1 MAVKLKLLLI
11 LQVIN
16 LLCHELLRIE
26 TIDPAIPTMSS
37 AHTAPIKLLIV
48 DIDGTIAGQS
58 NQVSTRV
65 KQAISAAQAQG
76 VRVGIATGRMYK
88 SALRFHHEIGADLP
102 IMAYQGAWIQ
112 DPATGVTHRHL
123 PVPVEIA
130 LELIDYFEQS
140 HLMDKLSVHVYRDD
154 CLYVRDIN
162 PDTELYIGRSGI
174 GVSSVT
180 DLRTVLTDRPT
191 KILAMSEDTDLI
203 QELLIDLRQR
213 YNPSELHVTTSV
225 PIFLETTQSGVNKAS
240 AIDYIAKELLNI
252 TAENILAIG
261 DNYNDV
267 EMIAY
272 AGIGVAMGNAP
283 ADVQALADWVAPDIE
298 ADGVAVAI
306 EKFILNS

>member
-1 MAVKLKLLLI
+1 
-11 LQVIN
+11 
-16 LLCHELLRIE
+16 
-26 TIDPAIPTMSS
+26 MSS
-37 AHTAPIKLLIV
+37 PNTAEIKLLIV
-48 DIDGTIAGQS
+48 DIDGTIAGES

-65 KQAISAAQAQG
+65 KQAIKAVQAQG

-102 IMAYQGAWIQ
+102 IIAYQGAWIQ

-130 LELIDYFEQS
+130 RELIDYFEQS
-140 HLMDKLSVHVYRDD
+140 HLFDKLSVHVYRDD

-162 PDTELYIGRSGI
+162 ADTELYIGRSGI
-174 GVSSVT
+174 GVSPVA
-180 DLRTVLTDRPT
+180 DLRTVLSDRPT

-203 QELLIDLRQR
+203 QSLLLDLRQR
-213 YNPSELHVTTSV
+213 YSSAELHVTTSV
-225 PIFLETTQSGVNKAS
+225 PIFLETTQSGVNKGT
-240 AIDYIAKELLNI
+240 AIDYVAKQLLNV
-252 TAENILAIG
+252 TAENVLAIG

-267 EMIAY
+267 EMLAY

-283 ADVQALADWVAPDIE
+283 EAVRTLADWVAPDIE

>member
-1 MAVKLKLLLI
+1 
-11 LQVIN
+11 
-16 LLCHELLRIE
+16 
-26 TIDPAIPTMSS
+26 MSS
-37 AHTAPIKLLIV
+37 PSTAEIKLLIV
-48 DIDGTIAGQS
+48 DIDGTIAGKS

-65 KQAISAAQAQG
+65 KQAIKAAQAQG

-88 SALRFHHEIGADLP
+88 SALRFHHEIGADIP
-102 IMAYQGAWIQ
+102 IIAYQGAWIQ
-112 DPATGVTHRHL
+112 DPATGITHRHL

-130 LELIDYFEQS
+130 RELIDYFEQT
-140 HLMDKLSVHVYRDD
+140 HLADKLSIHVYRDD

-174 GVSSVT
+174 PVTPVT
-180 DLRTVLTDRPT
+180 DLRTVLIDRPT

-203 QELLIDLRQR
+203 QSLLLDLRQR
-213 YNPSELHVTTSV
+213 YSPSELHVTTSV
-225 PIFLETTQSGVNKAS
+225 PIFLETTQSGVNKGS
-240 AIDYIAKELLNI
+240 AIDYVAKEFLGI

-267 EMIAY
+267 EMLAY

-283 ADVQALADWVAPDIE
+283 ADVQSLADWVAPDIE
-298 ADGVAVAI
+298 ADGVAIAV